1 MVAIV
6 EREVDSQLGSSKK
19 QAFTCGV
26 FTDGA
31 DISAVGNARSNLRPG
46 FSGIARAI
54 EMRSDVGQAVA
65 VNGGVRSC
73 RLEMGGLDDADLAPT
88 LSARRRDIGPSLAR
102 ITGKADVTGIRAHPN
117 QSRLQRGR

>member
-6 EREVDSQLGSSKK
+6 EREVDSQLGSSKE

-31 DISAVGNARSNLRPG
+31 DISAVGNTRSDLRPG

-54 EMRSDVGQAVA
+54 EMRSDVGQAMA
-65 VNGGVRSC
+65 VNGGVGSR
-73 RLEMGGLDDADLAPT
+73 RLEMGGLDHAELAPRRQ
-88 LSARRRDIGPSLAR
+88 ARRRDITPGLATIAR
-102 ITGKADVTGIRAHPN
+102 QVDQAGVSADPDESH
-117 QSRLQRGR
+117 L